1 MNFVEEPK
9 KREFDEELELRAI
22 EFHGHDG
29 PFMTIG
35 LRMGLT
41 ALEMLDCKGWFD
53 LSCELKLHWCPPD
66 SCVIDGI
73 QSSTGCTM
81 GKRNISVVEQEGVEA
96 CFHSKDKMLSIRLK
110 PEVSERIKNNMTDE
124 DIPHDIIEELERVDI
139 MDIFDIE
146 LMI

>member
-1 MNFVEEPK
+1 MNFVKEPK
-9 KREFDEELELRAI
+9 KRTLNPELEEAAI
-22 EFHGHDG
+22 QFHGHDG

-53 LSCELKLHWCPPD
+53 LSCEVKLNWSPPD

-81 GKRNISVVEQEGVEA
+81 GKRNIKVTEQDGVEA
-96 CFHSKDKMLSIRLK
+96 VFSSKEKVLSLRLK
-110 PEVSERIKNNMTDE
+110 PEVIEKIKGNMTRE
-124 DIPHDIIEELERVDI
+124 YIPHELIEEFEAADI
-139 MDIFDIE
+139 NDIFDIT
-146 LMI
+146 LSS